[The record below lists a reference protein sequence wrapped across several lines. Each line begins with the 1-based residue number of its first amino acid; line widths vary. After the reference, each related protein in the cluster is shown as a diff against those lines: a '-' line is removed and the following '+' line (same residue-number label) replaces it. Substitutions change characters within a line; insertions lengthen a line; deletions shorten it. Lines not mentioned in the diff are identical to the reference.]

1 MLNAKN
7 TSVVAIKL
15 PFKLLPNGLVETSSN
30 YNQIWADRVRSVLL
44 TSKYERV
51 NRFDFGTNLYDG
63 LMGNSSGIGSAEETV
78 VRMVQES
85 FSSQLIGLSLE
96 DVSVNFDIS
105 QGLLDVT
112 VTYKLPNKDVA
123 TTRVNSLSILGS
135 NPPSI
140 KAGPYF
146 EGDM

>member
-1 MLNAKN
+1 MLNSKN

-15 PFKLLPNGLVETSSN
+15 PFNLLPNGLVETSSN

-51 NRFDFGTNLYDG
+51 NRSDFGANLYDG

-78 VRMVQES
+78 VRLVQEA
-85 FSSQLIGLSLE
+85 FSAQLIALSLE
-96 DVSVNFDIS
+96 GVSVDFDVS

-140 KAGPYF
+140 QAGPYF
-146 EGDM
+146 EGDV